1 MRDSRNITTNN
12 VNSDTLTRQE
22 KSLNLL
28 SFPETPESRYV
39 ITPSYTGNP

>member
-22 KSLNLL
+22 KSLNL